1 MKTIIIAILI
11 GLGALALTA
20 VVLAVPLLL
29 LWNWVMPTVFD
40 LPYITFWQAMG
51 LNLLTGIMFRFTYS
65 KTKE

>member
-1 MKTIIIAILI
+1 MKPILIAILVGI
-11 GLGALALTA
+11 GAVALTA

-29 LWNWVMPTVFD
+29 LWNWVMPTVFA